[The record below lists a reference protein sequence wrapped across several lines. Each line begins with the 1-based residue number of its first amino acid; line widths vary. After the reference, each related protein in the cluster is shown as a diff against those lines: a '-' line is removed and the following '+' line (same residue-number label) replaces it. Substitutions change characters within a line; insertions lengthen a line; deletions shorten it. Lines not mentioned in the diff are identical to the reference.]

1 MIEFLTQ
8 HQFWAAVALYW
19 IYSAAVSSMPA
30 PGPNGS
36 PGYVWLYRFLHTL
49 AGNLTTAFGGKVPG
63 FVSGFL
69 TTAVLLLSLSACAH
83 YVVHPGALNPTD
95 SAAYDALLIAQSTID
110 QAKVAFTAGQLP
122 VTAKDPLNTLIAS
135 YNVAHQS
142 WLTYRGA
149 VATKSPP
156 DVYYAQLNA
165 DILNLTN
172 AIQAFKEVR

>member
-1 MIEFLTQ
+1 MIQFLTQ

-19 IYSAAVSSMPA
+19 IYSAAVSSMPGPA
-30 PGPNGS
+30 PNGN
-36 PGYVWLYRFLHTL
+36 PGYLWLYRFLHTL
-49 AGNLTTAFGGKVPG
+49 AGNLSTAFGGKIPG

-69 TTAVLLLSLSACAH
+69 VTAVILLSASGCAA
-83 YVVHPGALNPTD
+83 YTVHPGALSQTD

-110 QAKVAFTAGQLP
+110 QARTALQAGELP
-122 VTAKDPLNTLIAS
+122 VGAKDPLNTLIAS
-135 YNVAHQS
+135 YNVAHES

-165 DILNLTN
+165 DISNLTS
-172 AIQAFKEVR
+172 AIRALKEAR